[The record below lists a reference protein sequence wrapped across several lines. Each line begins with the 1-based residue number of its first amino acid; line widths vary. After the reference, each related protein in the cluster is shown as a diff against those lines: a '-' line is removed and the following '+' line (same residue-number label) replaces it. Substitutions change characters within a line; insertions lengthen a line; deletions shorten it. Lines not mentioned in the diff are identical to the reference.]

1 MDTKRVGTPG
11 TSAAS
16 QLDRPTDVRQTD
28 GVQKSTQKKGAK
40 GTQKSD
46 FDVALSPQAREMADA
61 REKAMQI
68 AKATSPVREDRVAEL
83 KQKIQNG
90 TYQIDSDKIADGIM
104 REAVLDQLAN
114 MPDE

>member
-16 QLDRPTDVRQTD
+16 QLDRPTDVRQAE
-28 GVQKSTQKKGAK
+28 GVQQNAKKKEAKSAHKT
-40 GTQKSD
+40 D
-46 FDVALSPQAREMADA
+46 FDVALSPQAREMAEA
-61 REKAMQI
+61 REKALQI
-68 AKATSPVREDRVAEL
+68 AKATSPIREDRVAEL

-90 TYQIDSDKIADGIM
+90 TYQIDSGKIADGII
-104 REAVLDQLAN
+104 REAVLDQLGT